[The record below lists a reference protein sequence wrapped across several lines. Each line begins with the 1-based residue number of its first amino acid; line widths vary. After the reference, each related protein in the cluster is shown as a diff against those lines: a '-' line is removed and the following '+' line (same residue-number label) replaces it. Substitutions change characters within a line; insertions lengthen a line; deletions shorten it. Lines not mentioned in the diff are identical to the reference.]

1 MQSTNAT
8 YNSLFSANARK
19 QVQIIINGIYTYDED
34 AIISVGTSLALF
46 SGNTMSLGGTVAKR
60 LNVRFYPGGDYL
72 SYPQMASVVLKVRL
86 TNGTTNS
93 SWLTKGTFYIDTRK
107 YDSITGIMELE
118 CYDAMLKG
126 EELYILDAN
135 TPGTWPQNMRAVA
148 SDIATRLG
156 VTFENST
163 AISNTYTIDA
173 PPFDMSMREI
183 LGYIA
188 VANGGNFIITEG
200 TNKLRFVAY
209 AATPSSGNTQDLGYK
224 CSSFV
229 TSTRFDTISKVI
241 MNTSADTYLESGDN
255 TGREIEV
262 YCPWGTQTICNALKN
277 TLAAVSF
284 EYLPYEAQNAYL
296 NPAMELGDYITV
308 NGTTGMICTVD
319 VSYDA
324 LSLAN
329 VTAPTDEEI
338 NHEFPTR
345 NTMEDVVRRVQSAQA
360 SIAILGDEIE
370 LKVDADGVIA
380 AINLSQETATISASK
395 VNLAGYV
402 TVTDLSGSGTTTI
415 NGANIMTSSITADKL
430 NVSSLYVKKVYF
442 GEGTQ
447 ESPYVEIL
455 SGYTY
460 TPAIGHSGVNTIL
473 GDTSEYS
480 MITLQGPYIEIWD
493 GSNSASILKINI
505 GQRVIVPTT
514 TGVWDIGEQN
524 SRFRRIWAGSVHAS
538 TLIATSGNITA
549 DGNVTIGGNI
559 SVSGDI
565 TANINASKI
574 QAMNYEGY
582 ETKYREAGTSNDTGR
597 LYFEGKRLKCQIYDS
612 NAGTYSTQIIAWKSE
627 L

>member
-19 QVQIIINGIYTYDED
+19 QVQIIINGTYTYDED
-34 AIISVGTSLALF
+34 AIISIDTSAALF

-60 LNVRFYPGGDYL
+60 LNVRFYPGGNWIMF
-72 SYPQMASVVLKVRL
+72 PQMASVVLKVRL

-118 CYDAMLKG
+118 CYDIMLKG
-126 EELYILDAN
+126 ELIYIEDNN
-135 TPGTWPQNMRAVA
+135 TPGTWPQTMRAVA

-156 VTFENST
+156 VTFENPT

-209 AATPSSGNTQDLGYK
+209 ATTPSSGNTQDLGYK

-262 YCPWGTQTICNALKN
+262 YCPWGDQDLCDDLVAK
-277 TLAAVSF
+277 LAAVSF

-395 VNLAGYV
+395 VNLTGYV

-415 NGANIMTSSITADKL
+415 NGDNITTGTISAQRIDTTD
-430 NVSSLYVKKVYF
+430 LYVQSVWFDTQAASDPYKKILYGNWRQVGLRQVLETRVGYEDSSKNSSASIRG
-442 GEGTQ
+442 GE
-447 ESPYVEIL
+447 YV
-455 SGYTY
+455 
-460 TPAIGHSGVNTIL
+460 
-473 GDTSEYS
+473 D
-480 MITLQGPYIEIWD
+480 IWD
-493 GSNSASILKINI
+493 GADRSYNISFEMASYSSLAMIPSPSNTWELGSGSNHIRNI
-505 GQRVIVPTT
+505 YTRSLRIYRSTSNYLELYSVGSDLYYEDQ
-514 TGVWDIGEQN
+514 GGN
-524 SRFRRIWAGSVHAS
+524 SYK
-538 TLIATSGNITA
+538 ITA
-549 DGNVTIGGNI
+549 V
-559 SVSGDI
+559 
-565 TANINASKI
+565 
-574 QAMNYEGY
+574 Q
-582 ETKYREAGTSNDTGR
+582 
-597 LYFEGKRLKCQIYDS
+597 Q
-612 NAGTYSTQIIAWKSE
+612 
-627 L
+627 